1 LKWTLIKVVSEN
13 YFNFLI
19 HHLIHHLNFDESSD
33 SLKIGDYVYLRDVNL
48 GCFLSVEGI
57 ISEDLVGVTTIKDLQ
72 DSLFCIHLQRQYSAY
87 RELNVFLEG
96 YGMDKSKITDEGE
109 QSYYQALEVRS
120 DIL

>member
-1 LKWTLIKVVSEN
+1 M
-13 YFNFLI
+13 
-19 HHLIHHLNFDESSD
+19 
-33 SLKIGDYVYLRDVNL
+33 YLRDVNL

-57 ISEDLVGVTTIKDLQ
+57 ISEDLVGVRNIKDLQ

-109 QSYYQALEVRS
+109 LSYYQALEVCLLYPLMLVHTIFNINFNIFDS
-120 DIL
+120 GAEQMKMF